1 MQLACPGSFRR
12 HCVSG
17 RLHAALPQT
26 NSSQPTRRLHRMCSR
41 NHRSLFRLSMG
52 AIIQGIDASSLD
64 VTLGAGAI
72 LVCFEGPT
80 VLGVLGVSL
89 PSAAGTE
96 VVVAGMPSPEGRTDV
111 DSVAAVG
118 DSGADVDVSTEAPP
132 ACSRHL
138 HLRYPY
144 QSKPLTPF
152 ASPSSL
158 VRWLVRALRRFL
170 ILSGSSR

>member
-1 MQLACPGSFRR
+1 
-12 HCVSG
+12 
-17 RLHAALPQT
+17 
-26 NSSQPTRRLHRMCSR
+26 MCSR

-132 ACSRHL
+132 ACSL
-138 HLRYPY
+138 A
-144 QSKPLTPF
+144 PF
-152 ASPSSL
+152 ALALPVPEQAADTFCFSELSCALVGEGSSA
-158 VRWLVRALRRFL
+158 VPDFVWLVAVVAVFAWPFSSSHLEPRRD
-170 ILSGSSR
+170 